1 MNNISCN
8 YILESLLTLI
18 YQLQSP
24 SRFLYRKEN
33 PRKMYEKSENEVV
46 YTLKDT
52 VKLTGLSV
60 DLIRLYEKEFNL
72 QIQRTEGGHRRYNK
86 QNIDLLTEIKKRI
99 QEQNWSYKMINQW
112 LQGEIVP
119 EAVEVQSTLEKK
131 VESLEEKVQELLNR
145 SEKDE
150 QFQLALIQRLDEQG
164 KLIKHLT
171 EKLNHQDQY
180 IENNLEKRDEK
191 LTSAIREI
199 SDTKKLLAAAQEN
212 LEQKPKGFWNKIFG
226 K

>member
-1 MNNISCN
+1 MS
-8 YILESLLTLI
+8 
-18 YQLQSP
+18 
-24 SRFLYRKEN
+24 KN
-33 PRKMYEKSENEVV
+33 PDEEIV

-52 VKLTGLSV
+52 VKLTGLSI

-86 QNIDLLTEIKKRI
+86 GNIDLLIEIKKRI
-99 QEQNWSYKMINQW
+99 QEQNWSYKMVNQW
-112 LQGEIVP
+112 LRGEVITESVD
-119 EAVEVQSTLEKK
+119 VQSNLEKK
-131 VESLEEKVQELLNR
+131 VDSLENKVQELLDR

-164 KLIKHLT
+164 KLIKRLT
-171 EKLNHQDQY
+171 EKLDYQDQY

-199 SDTKKLLAAAQEN
+199 SDTKKLIAAAQEN
-212 LEQKPKGFWNKIFG
+212 LEQKPKGFWTRIFG
-226 K
+226 G

>member
-1 MNNISCN
+1 MPKNTDEGI
-8 YILESLLTLI
+8 
-18 YQLQSP
+18 
-24 SRFLYRKEN
+24 
-33 PRKMYEKSENEVV
+33 V

-52 VKLTGLSV
+52 VKLTGLSI

-72 QIQRTEGGHRRYNK
+72 QIQRTEGGHRRYTKN
-86 QNIDLLTEIKKRI
+86 NIDLLIEIKKRI
-99 QEQNWSYKMINQW
+99 QEQNWSYKMVNQW
-112 LQGEIVP
+112 LQGEVIT
-119 EAVEVQSTLEKK
+119 EAVDIQSTLEKK

-164 KLIKHLT
+164 QLIKYLT
-171 EKLNHQDQY
+171 EKLDHQDKY

-199 SDTKKLLAAAQEN
+199 SDTKRLIAATQEN
-212 LEQKPKGFWNKIFG
+212 LESKSKGFWHKVFG

>member
-1 MNNISCN
+1 MS
-8 YILESLLTLI
+8 
-18 YQLQSP
+18 
-24 SRFLYRKEN
+24 KN
-33 PRKMYEKSENEVV
+33 PDEEIV

-52 VKLTGLSV
+52 VKLTGLSI

-86 QNIDLLTEIKKRI
+86 GNIDLLIEIKRRI
-99 QEQNWSYKMINQW
+99 QEQNWSYKMVNQW
-112 LQGEIVP
+112 LQGEVIT
-119 EAVEVQSTLEKK
+119 EAVDVQSNLEKK
-131 VESLEEKVQELLNR
+131 VDSLENKVQELLDR

-171 EKLNHQDQY
+171 EKLDYQDQY

-199 SDTKKLLAAAQEN
+199 SDTKKLIAAAQEN
-212 LEQKPKGFWNKIFG
+212 LESKPKSFWSKIFG
-226 K
+226 N

>member
-1 MNNISCN
+1 MS
-8 YILESLLTLI
+8 
-18 YQLQSP
+18 
-24 SRFLYRKEN
+24 KN
-33 PRKMYEKSENEVV
+33 PDEEIV

-52 VKLTGLSV
+52 VKLTGLSI

-86 QNIDLLTEIKKRI
+86 RNIDLLIEIKKRI
-99 QEQNWSYKMINQW
+99 QEQNWSYKMVNQW
-112 LQGEIVP
+112 LQGEVIT
-119 EAVEVQSTLEKK
+119 EAVDVQSNLEKK
-131 VESLEEKVQELLNR
+131 VDSLENKVQELLDR
-145 SEKDE
+145 SEKDD

-171 EKLNHQDQY
+171 EKLDYQDQY

-199 SDTKKLLAAAQEN
+199 SDTKKLIAAAQEN
-212 LEQKPKGFWNKIFG
+212 LESKPKSFWSKIFG
-226 K
+226 N

>member
-1 MNNISCN
+1 MSKDLDDEI
-8 YILESLLTLI
+8 
-18 YQLQSP
+18 
-24 SRFLYRKEN
+24 
-33 PRKMYEKSENEVV
+33 V

-52 VKLTGLSV
+52 VRLTGLSI

-86 QNIDLLTEIKKRI
+86 QNIDLLIEIKKRI

-112 LQGEIVP
+112 LNGEILA
-119 EAVEVQSTLEKK
+119 ETVEVQSNLEKK
-131 VESLEEKVQELLNR
+131 VKSLENKVQELLYR

-171 EKLNHQDQY
+171 EKLDHQDKY
-180 IENNLEKRDEK
+180 IETNLEKRDEK
-191 LTSAIREI
+191 LTNAIREI
-199 SDTKKLLAAAQEN
+199 SDTKKLIAAAQEN
-212 LEQKPKGFWNKIFG
+212 LKAKPKGFWNKLFG

>member
-1 MNNISCN
+1 MS
-8 YILESLLTLI
+8 
-18 YQLQSP
+18 
-24 SRFLYRKEN
+24 KN
-33 PRKMYEKSENEVV
+33 PDEEIV

-86 QNIDLLTEIKKRI
+86 RNIDLLIEIKKRI
-99 QEQNWSYKMINQW
+99 QEQNWSYKMVNQW
-112 LQGEIVP
+112 LQGEVITESVDI
-119 EAVEVQSTLEKK
+119 QSNLEKK
-131 VESLEEKVQELLNR
+131 VDSLENKVQELLDR

-171 EKLNHQDQY
+171 EKLDYQDQY

-199 SDTKKLLAAAQEN
+199 SDTKKLIAAAQEN
-212 LEQKPKGFWNKIFG
+212 LEQKPKGFWSKIFG
-226 K
+226 G